1 MTSQAT
7 FTNIDSRAYRTRED
21 VRPVAYDGDPPKLFT
36 GSRVDAREVLGKS
49 GYRQQVAMAAFTDI
63 IVVKKRLRRHF
74 GRKGQQTGKGGQA
87 RPKASRTEQFTLVD
101 PSSQLEYRI

>member
-1 MTSQAT
+1 M
-7 FTNIDSRAYRTRED
+7 
-21 VRPVAYDGDPPKLFT
+21 
-36 GSRVDAREVLGKS
+36 DAREVLGKS

-74 GRKGQQTGKGGQA
+74 GRKEGQQTGKGGQA
-87 RPKASRTEQFTLVD
+87 KPKASRTEQFTLVD

>member
-1 MTSQAT
+1 M
-7 FTNIDSRAYRTRED
+7 
-21 VRPVAYDGDPPKLFT
+21 RPVAYDGDPPKLFT

-87 RPKASRTEQFTLVD
+87 KPKASRTEQFTLVD